1 MSNKFVFEKKY
12 WRRWRNSEW
21 NFKKIADEVW
31 EGLNIYLIGGL
42 LIFMYLWETLMRKS
56 LQNIY
61 ICDIQKYTKYPKQSI
76 CFLKYLINGINLQC
90 NVMVH
95 VRYLYGLSFTNS
107 FWHIRCE
114 KCQSS
119 ECIRYYGQLL
129 WSKHIECVKSRKN
142 NSRSSNYH

>member
-1 MSNKFVFEKKY
+1 MSHYLQINLYLRKSIEEDDETLNEILKRSQMKFEK
-12 WRRWRNSEW
+12 
-21 NFKKIADEVW
+21 VW
-31 EGLNIYLIGGL
+31 IFILTGGL
-42 LIFMYLWETLMRKS
+42 LIFICLWETLMRKS

-61 ICDIQKYTKYPKQSI
+61 IYICDIQKYTEYPRQSI

-107 FWHIRCE
+107 FWHIL
-114 KCQSS
+114 
-119 ECIRYYGQLL
+119 IHITFYGQLL